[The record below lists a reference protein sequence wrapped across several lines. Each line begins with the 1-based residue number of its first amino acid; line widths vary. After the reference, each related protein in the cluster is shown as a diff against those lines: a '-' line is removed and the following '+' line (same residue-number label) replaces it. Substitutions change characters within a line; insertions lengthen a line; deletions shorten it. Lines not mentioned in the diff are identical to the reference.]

1 MNARILLLILGAGIL
16 LLGISM
22 FFVPL
27 LGTVSTWP
35 SWSVPAIVTAAG
47 ALAIFG
53 AAVS

>member
-1 MNARILLLILGAGIL
+1 MNARILLFIFGIGAL
-16 LLGISM
+16 LLGVSM
-22 FFVPL
+22 FFYPL